1 MKHRFL
7 PLLALALVACADI
20 PTPMPDKDGG
30 SKSARI
36 FGGKGTMTYNADGSM
51 AFTWSLEKTAQH
63 FFQALSL
70 AITQGLSALVDLEK
84 QTTEQLLQG
93 QITKRQFNEQM
104 ALIQQAKINAGVR
117 GAEVV
122 NPNIALPLR
131 Q

>member
-1 MKHRFL
+1 MKRFL

-20 PTPMPDKDGG
+20 PTPMPDKAGG
-30 SKSARI
+30 SKVARV
-36 FGGKGTMTYNADGSM
+36 FGGKGSLTYSADGSM

-84 QTTEQLLQG
+84 QVTTQMLNGE
-93 QITKRQFNEQM
+93 ITKRQGAEQL
-104 ALIQQAKINAGVR
+104 ALIRQAEINAGVR

-131 Q
+131 K